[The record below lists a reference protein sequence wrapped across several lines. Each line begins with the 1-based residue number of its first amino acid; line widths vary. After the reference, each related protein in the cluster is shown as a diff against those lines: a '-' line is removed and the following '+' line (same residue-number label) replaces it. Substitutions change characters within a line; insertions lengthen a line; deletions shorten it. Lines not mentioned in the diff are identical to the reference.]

1 MVSNFHVHLG
11 IPISVLQWYFNK
23 VVKVVYTLV
32 SFLSTG
38 KKEKQAYSSKRGA
51 THNFLFFERIREKE
65 RETG

>member
-23 VVKVVYTLV
+23 VVEVVYTLV

-51 THNFLFFERIREKE
+51 THNFLLF
-65 RETG
+65 